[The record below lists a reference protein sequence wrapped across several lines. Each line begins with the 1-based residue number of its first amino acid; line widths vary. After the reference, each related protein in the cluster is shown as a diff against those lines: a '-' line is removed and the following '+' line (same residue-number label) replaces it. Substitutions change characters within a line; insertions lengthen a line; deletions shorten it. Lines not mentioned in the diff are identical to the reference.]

1 MNDYINIMEK
11 QFIESGSKD
20 DFFNWLKKI
29 EINLERY
36 YLLLKYMDLDFAK
49 SIIELN
55 KGSYN
60 NIAKVIEKNKK
71 IIEISPYAD
80 TISSKKA
87 IPIKGKIIVNETPS
101 IISMKNEKID
111 FIIKNE
117 IYLIDLPLSMGEK
130 ITIEALIAF
139 KKDLYVGIYGSNDD
153 INKQIKLKQ
162 LNDLKVRINCF
173 NTSLEIR
180 EENISIYDSYASIIK
195 IKSKTQ

>member
-1 MNDYINIMEK
+1 MNEYINIMEK

-20 DFFNWLKKI
+20 DFSNWLKKI

-36 YLLLKYMDLDFAK
+36 YVLLKYMDLDFAK

-60 NIAKVIEKNKK
+60 NLAKVIEKNKK

-80 TISSKKA
+80 TISSRRA
-87 IPIKGKIIVNETPS
+87 IPIKGKIIVNEIPS

-117 IYLIDLPLSMGEK
+117 IYLMNLPLSMGEK

-153 INKQIKLKQ
+153 INKQIKLKK
-162 LNDLKVRINCF
+162 LNDLKVRINSF
-173 NTSLEIR
+173 NSNLEIK
-180 EENISIYDSYASIIK
+180 EENISIYDSYTSIIK
-195 IKSKTQ
+195 IKSKIQ